1 MKSMEL
7 TEKALFNEISQL
19 IEQSKLQLVAQ
30 ANSTITM
37 LFWYIGNR
45 INQSILQNKM
55 QAIIRLFTIVSRIQS
70 GEQ

>member
-1 MKSMEL
+1 MEL

-45 INQSILQNKM
+45 INQSILQNKT

-70 GEQ
+70 SEQ